1 MLTIEVN
8 GILYRCK
15 GLNATL
21 AALHSCGEPPVTNFK
36 LVQMKFNKL
45 QCFNLLRAGTCS
57 LMTEELSSRRD
68 TRSRS
73 EQIKPDVSLLQAQM
87 VCMEQELIALRQ
99 ENEQLKSEQ
108 NEMAIKLMDAED
120 NVVNLK
126 GELLEVLQVVDRLTG
141 GIKPNR

>member
-1 MLTIEVN
+1 MNSRFDI
-8 GILYRCK
+8 
-15 GLNATL
+15 L
-21 AALHSCGEPPVTNFK
+21 AAVRS
-36 LVQMKFNKL
+36 
-45 QCFNLLRAGTCS
+45 RAH
-57 LMTEELSSRRD
+57 

-73 EQIKPDVSLLQAQM
+73 ELAALDKPDVSLLQAQM

-108 NEMAIKLMDAED
+108 NDMAIKLMDAED
-120 NVVNLK
+120 NLVNLK

>member
-1 MLTIEVN
+1 MNSHFDI
-8 GILYRCK
+8 
-15 GLNATL
+15 L
-21 AALHSCGEPPVTNFK
+21 AAVRS
-36 LVQMKFNKL
+36 
-45 QCFNLLRAGTCS
+45 
-57 LMTEELSSRRD
+57 RD